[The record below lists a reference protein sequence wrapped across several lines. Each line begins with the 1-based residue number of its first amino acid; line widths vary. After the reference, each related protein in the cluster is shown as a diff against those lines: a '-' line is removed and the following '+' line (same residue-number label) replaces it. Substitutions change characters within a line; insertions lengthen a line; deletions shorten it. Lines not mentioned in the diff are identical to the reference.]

1 MARLYLVRHGKAAAG
16 WDAEPD
22 PGLDE
27 TGRAQA
33 EAMAESLASIG
44 PLPLV
49 ASPLRRTRETARAL
63 ERRWHLQARIE
74 PDVAEIPSPIDDLAQ
89 RGAWLR
95 DIMQRRWT
103 ELDPWLGAWRN
114 RVVAALAAIET
125 DTVIVS
131 HFIAINAAL
140 GHALGDDR
148 VILFRPE
155 NCSCTVLDVGKDGFR
170 LVERGAEGVTRVL

>member
-1 MARLYLVRHGKAAAG
+1 MT
-16 WDAEPD
+16 DA
-22 PGLDE
+22 
-27 TGRAQA
+27 
-33 EAMAESLASIG
+33 LAPLG

-49 ASPLRRTRETARAL
+49 TSPLRRTRETILPL
-63 ERRWHLQARIE
+63 ERRWNSSARIE
-74 PDVAEIPSPIDDLAQ
+74 PDVAEIPSPVADLAE

-95 DIMQRRWT
+95 GVMSRRWT

-114 RVVAALAAIET
+114 KLVAALAAIET
-125 DTVIVS
+125 DTVVVS

-155 NCSCTVLDVGKDGFR
+155 NCSCTVLDITKADFR